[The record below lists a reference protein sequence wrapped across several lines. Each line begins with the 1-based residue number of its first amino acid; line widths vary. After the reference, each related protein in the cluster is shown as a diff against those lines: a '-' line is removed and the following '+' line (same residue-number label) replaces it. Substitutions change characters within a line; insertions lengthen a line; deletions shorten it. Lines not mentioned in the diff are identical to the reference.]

1 VTGYGSI
8 TFAYTN
14 QGRMSSA
21 TVSGNTFNYVYNP
34 LGQLVKRSGPGI
46 TLTYFVYDEAGHL
59 VGEYGNTGQLIQETV
74 WLGDTPVATLRSNG
88 SGGVDI
94 YYVHTDHLNTP
105 RKVTRPSDDKLRW
118 RWDPDAFGNGSPSQ
132 NPQSL
137 GNFVYNL
144 RFPGQ
149 TYSAETGLNYN
160 YFRDYDPAIGRYV
173 ESDPV
178 GLRGGI
184 NTFGYA
190 YQNPVAYSD
199 MFGLE
204 VNQDKNNYC
213 WEGVGIKCANKK
225 LPPVDKQKPNRPDP
239 RKKEGYS
246 CSEISVG
253 LAPCIACCA
262 TRGPGGYGEEPG
274 SICGEKCMQKAG
286 ITSCENPSPGND
298 SPIRRFG
305 GANEIY

>member
-137 GNFVYNL
+137 GNFVYNMRL
-144 RFPGQ
+144 PGQ
-149 TYSAETGLNYN
+149 IYSPETGMNQN
-160 YFRDYDPAIGRYV
+160 YFRDYEPAVGRYIQA
-173 ESDPV
+173 DPL
-178 GLRGGI
+178 GMIRGDL
-184 NTFGYA
+184 NLYA
-190 YQNPVAYSD
+190 YAKDNPVANYDALGLRTTEGAPRPPTLPKCVSWPSYPDPCTPNCSEQCQRKAFD
-199 MFGLE
+199 MRKKCIKDCRGGLWSLLPPALVGGICIE
-204 VNQDKNNYC
+204 APRQ
-213 WEGVGIKCANKK
+213 WEGEC
-225 LPPVDKQKPNRPDP
+225 LF
-239 RKKEGYS
+239 
-246 CSEISVG
+246 
-253 LAPCIACCA
+253 
-262 TRGPGGYGEEPG
+262 
-274 SICGEKCMQKAG
+274 ICG
-286 ITSCENPSPGND
+286 GN
-298 SPIRRFG
+298 
-305 GANEIY
+305 